1 MYLPFFGLAEKPFS
15 ITPDPRYLFLSGRHA
30 EALTLI
36 ERALAMT
43 SPFTATMRET
53 RATIVERMGKPS
65 P

>member
-1 MYLPFFGLAEKPFS
+1 VLNNLAQ
-15 ITPDPRYLFLSGRHA
+15 TLSDLGRHA

-53 RATIVERMGKPS
+53 RDTIVERMGKPS